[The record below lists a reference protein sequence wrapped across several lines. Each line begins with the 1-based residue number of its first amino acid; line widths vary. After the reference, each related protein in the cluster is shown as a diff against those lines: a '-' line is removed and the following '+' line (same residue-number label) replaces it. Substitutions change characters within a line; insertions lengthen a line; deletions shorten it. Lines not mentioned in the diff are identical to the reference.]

1 MSGGD
6 ETLSAA
12 LPGAERKGQRTRR
25 QILEAARAVFGDVG
39 YERATIRG
47 IASAANVDKSSI
59 VKYFGTKQKL
69 FEEAVIWTIPIGDV
83 VSKDSSQTAEN
94 LARGMLA
101 AWAADP
107 DSPMAVL
114 LRASMTSDEAAEILR
129 THITSHAIS
138 AIATTI
144 DAPDARLRAA
154 LIGAMLMGIA
164 SQRYLLR
171 MPDLVDV
178 DTERILQ
185 LITPALR
192 TVIAPVSDVR
202 DHGRSE
208 RPAAARISR
217 RAAARSVSGNM

>member
-1 MSGGD
+1 MSNG
-6 ETLSAA
+6 EEAPPSAGV
-12 LPGAERKGQRTRR
+12 PGAERKGQRTRR

-69 FEEAVIWTIPIGDV
+69 FQEAVAWTIPIGDV
-83 VSKDSSQTAEN
+83 VSEDPSQTAEN

-107 DSPMAVL
+107 NSPMAVL
-114 LRASMTSDEAAEILR
+114 LRASMTSEEAAEILR

-138 AIATTI
+138 SIATTI

-154 LIGAMLMGIA
+154 LIGAMLMGVA

-178 DTERILQ
+178 DTEQILK

-192 TVIAPVSDVR
+192 AVIDP
-202 DHGRSE
+202 GE
-208 RPAAARISR
+208 
-217 RAAARSVSGNM
+217 

>member
-1 MSGGD
+1 MSRGD
-6 ETLSAA
+6 DTRPARAPE
-12 LPGAERKGQRTRR
+12 AERKGQRTRR

-69 FEEAVIWTIPIGDV
+69 FEEAVTWTIPIHDV
-83 VSKDSSQTAEN
+83 VSEDPSQTAQN

-107 DSPMAVL
+107 NSPMAVL
-114 LRASMTSDEAAEILR
+114 LRASMTSEDAAQILR
-129 THITSHAIS
+129 THITYHAIS

-144 DAPDARLRAA
+144 DTPDARLRAA

-178 DTERILQ
+178 DTEHILR

-192 TVIAPVSDVR
+192 AVIDP
-202 DHGRSE
+202 GE
-208 RPAAARISR
+208 
-217 RAAARSVSGNM
+217 

>member
-6 ETLSAA
+6 DTPDSEAVPA
-12 LPGAERKGQRTRR
+12 AERKGQRTRR
-25 QILEAARAVFGDVG
+25 QILETARTVFGEVG

-47 IASAANVDKSSI
+47 IARAAGVDKSSV

-69 FEEAVIWTIPIGDV
+69 FEEAVTWTIPIQDV
-83 VSKDSSQTAEN
+83 VSEDPSQTAEN

-107 DSPMAVL
+107 NSPMAVL
-114 LRASMTSDEAAEILR
+114 LRASMTSEEAAQILR
-129 THITSHAIS
+129 THITYHAIS
-138 AIATTI
+138 SIATTI
-144 DAPDARLRAA
+144 DRPDARLRAA

-178 DTERILQ
+178 DTERILR

-192 TVIAPVSDVR
+192 AVIDPQ
-202 DHGRSE
+202 
-208 RPAAARISR
+208 
-217 RAAARSVSGNM
+217 

>member
-1 MSGGD
+1 MSDDDQPPG
-6 ETLSAA
+6 SAGPA
-12 LPGAERKGQRTRR
+12 GAERKGQRTRR

-47 IASAANVDKSSI
+47 IAATANVDKSSV

-69 FEEAVIWTIPIGDV
+69 FEEAATWTIPIDDV
-83 VSKDSSQTAEN
+83 VSADPSQTAEN

-107 DSPMAVL
+107 NSPMAVL
-114 LRASMTSDEAAEILR
+114 LRASMTSEEAADLLR
-129 THITSHAIS
+129 THITSHAVS
-138 AIATTI
+138 TIAKTI

-154 LIGAMLMGIA
+154 LIGAMLMGVA
-164 SQRYLLR
+164 SQRYLVR

-178 DTERILQ
+178 DTEHLLR

-192 TVIAPVSDVR
+192 AVIDPSD
-202 DHGRSE
+202 
-208 RPAAARISR
+208 
-217 RAAARSVSGNM
+217 

>member
-1 MSGGD
+1 MSSGH
-6 ETLSAA
+6 ETPSAA
-12 LPGAERKGQRTRR
+12 LPEVERKGQRTRR
-25 QILEAARAVFGDVG
+25 QILQTARAVFGEVG

-47 IASAANVDKSSI
+47 IASAAGVDKSSV

-69 FEEAVIWTIPIGDV
+69 FEEAVTWTIPIQDV
-83 VSKDSSQTAEN
+83 VSEDPSRTAEN

-107 DSPMAVL
+107 NSPMAVL
-114 LRASMTSDEAAEILR
+114 LRASMTSEDAAEILR
-129 THITSHAIS
+129 THITDHAIS
-138 AIATTI
+138 SIAKAI
-144 DAPDARLRAA
+144 DRPDARLRAA

-178 DTERILQ
+178 DTEHILK
-185 LITPALR
+185 LITPALSS
-192 TVIAPVSDVR
+192 VIDPARNPSDQPPP
-202 DHGRSE
+202 E

-217 RAAARSVSGNM
+217 RTAARSMSGNI

>member
-1 MSGGD
+1 MQSRLQAVPRRL
-6 ETLSAA
+6 TF
-12 LPGAERKGQRTRR
+12 GAH
-25 QILEAARAVFGDVG
+25 ADG

-69 FEEAVIWTIPIGDV
+69 FEEAVTWTIPIHDV
-83 VSKDSSQTAEN
+83 VSEDPSQTAQN

-107 DSPMAVL
+107 NSPMAVL
-114 LRASMTSDEAAEILR
+114 LRASMTSEDAAQILR
-129 THITSHAIS
+129 THITYHAIS

-144 DAPDARLRAA
+144 DRPDARLRAA
-154 LIGAMLMGIA
+154 LLGAMLMGIA

-178 DTERILQ
+178 DTEHILR

-192 TVIAPVSDVR
+192 AVIDP
-202 DHGRSE
+202 GE
-208 RPAAARISR
+208 
-217 RAAARSVSGNM
+217 

>member
-6 ETLSAA
+6 ETPSAGV
-12 LPGAERKGQRTRR
+12 PEAERKGQRTRR
-25 QILEAARAVFGDVG
+25 QILEAARAVFGEVG

-47 IASAANVDKSSI
+47 IAAAANVDKSSI

-69 FEEAVIWTIPIGDV
+69 FEEAVTWTIPINDV
-83 VSKDSSQTAEN
+83 VSEDPSQTAEN

-101 AWAADP
+101 AWSADP
-107 DSPMAVL
+107 NSPMAVL
-114 LRASMTSDEAAEILR
+114 LRASMTSEDAAQILR
-129 THITSHAIS
+129 THITYHAIS

-144 DAPDARLRAA
+144 DRPDARLRAA
-154 LIGAMLMGIA
+154 LLGAMLMGIA

-178 DTERILQ
+178 DTEHILQ

-192 TVIAPVSDVR
+192 AVIDP
-202 DHGRSE
+202 GE
-208 RPAAARISR
+208 
-217 RAAARSVSGNM
+217 

>member
-1 MSGGD
+1 MSEGD
-6 ETLSAA
+6 ESHSVA

-25 QILEAARAVFGDVG
+25 QILETARAVFGEVG

-47 IASAANVDKSSI
+47 IASAAGVDKSSV

-69 FEEAVIWTIPIGDV
+69 FEEAVTWTIPIDDV
-83 VSKDSSQTAEN
+83 VSDDPSQTAEN

-107 DSPMAVL
+107 NSPMAVL
-114 LRASMTSDEAAEILR
+114 LRASMTSEEAAQTLR
-129 THITSHAIS
+129 THITYHAIS

-144 DAPDARLRAA
+144 DRPDARLRAA

-171 MPDLVDV
+171 MPDLVGV

-192 TVIAPVSDVR
+192 AVIDP
-202 DHGRSE
+202 SE
-208 RPAAARISR
+208 
-217 RAAARSVSGNM
+217 

>member
-1 MSGGD
+1 MSDSD
-6 ETLSAA
+6 ETGNPA
-12 LPGAERKGQRTRR
+12 GAPESERKGQRTRR
-25 QILEAARAVFGDVG
+25 QIVEAARAVFADVG

-59 VKYFGTKQKL
+59 VKYFGTKQNL
-69 FEEAVIWTIPIGDV
+69 FEEAVTWTIPIGDV
-83 VSKDSSQTAEN
+83 ISDDPTETAEN

-107 DSPMAVL
+107 NSPMAVL
-114 LRASMTSDEAAEILR
+114 LRASMTSDQAAKILR
-129 THITSHAIS
+129 THITSHAIT

-144 DAPDARLRAA
+144 DTPDARLRAA
-154 LIGAMLMGIA
+154 LVGAMLMGIA

-192 TVIAPVSDVR
+192 SMIDPEYAGDQL
-202 DHGRSE
+202 D
-208 RPAAARISR
+208 
-217 RAAARSVSGNM
+217 